1 MTRYFFI
8 ESKFFILPHC
18 EKLISQNWIM
28 QLDIFYSSYLF
39 IFFRFILR
47 SYLMP
52 TFSSRLLQFYCYIVA
67 RFCYS
72 WHHFLQQLFVC
83 NFSGWFSPYTMFWRK
98 VRRIHVLHIFRIRSW
113 FMPKIWYVI
122 DRRGKLARDFSTYDI
137 QGDLL
142 FKWLNVW
149 KYSFWPHV
157 GKAKMCFGGLHFLS
171 FFSRLFTIFINN
183 CSPPKRILVTKMGS
197 EMHVIRVIAIWIS
210 KFWFA
215 SPCSFIWHMINCS
228 FQYQ

>member
-1 MTRYFFI
+1 MRYFFI
-8 ESKFFILPHC
+8 KSKFFILPHC

-83 NFSGWFSPYTMFWRK
+83 NFSGWSGPYTMIWRK
-98 VRRIHVLHIFRIRSW
+98 VRRIHVLHIFRIHHWKNTILVYAQNLISNQKKRQVS
-113 FMPKIWYVI
+113 K
-122 DRRGKLARDFSTYDI
+122 KFSTYDI
-137 QGDLL
+137 
-142 FKWLNVW
+142 
-149 KYSFWPHV
+149 Y
-157 GKAKMCFGGLHFLS
+157 
-171 FFSRLFTIFINN
+171 
-183 CSPPKRILVTKMGS
+183 
-197 EMHVIRVIAIWIS
+197 
-210 KFWFA
+210 
-215 SPCSFIWHMINCS
+215 
-228 FQYQ
+228 